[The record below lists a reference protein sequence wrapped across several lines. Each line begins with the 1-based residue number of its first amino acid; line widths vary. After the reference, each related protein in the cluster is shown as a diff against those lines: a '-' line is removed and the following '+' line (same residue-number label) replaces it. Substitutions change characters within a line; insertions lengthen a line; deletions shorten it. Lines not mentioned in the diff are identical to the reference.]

1 MLYDQKAVLR
11 AIEGGANV
19 TLKSIIPVKFEFCR
33 SKLLA
38 FHNVWYIYPTSIA
51 LDENKRFNFSV
62 CLIVWLT
69 HSHSHSLFVSLN
81 VRIMLCLCTHFY
93 VQRPK
98 VIVKT
103 FRHSSY
109 SVRLTEWDF
118 SSNFSRDNIWKLK
131 FCWNLYYI
139 HPSLSIFFV
148 LSASEVLIPY
158 TIPIRRIWVFG
169 NVFHY
174 CN

>member
-1 MLYDQKAVLR
+1 M
-11 AIEGGANV
+11 I
-19 TLKSIIPVKFEFCR
+19 
-33 SKLLA
+33 
-38 FHNVWYIYPTSIA
+38 YIYPTSIA

-62 CLIVWLT
+62 CLIVWL
-69 HSHSHSLFVSLN
+69 SLTLTLYLCTCVS
-81 VRIMLCLCTHFY
+81 MLCLCTHFY
-93 VQRPK
+93 VQQPK
-98 VIVKT
+98 LIVKT
-103 FRHSSY
+103 FRYSSY

-158 TIPIRRIWVFG
+158 TIHIRRIWVFG